1 MQKNDF
7 GGNWHS
13 LLEKIIYKLKAHS
26 VYEPLTYNGRGRECK
41 NFYHSY
47 YQYSKMFSLLMCVV
61 GV

>member
-26 VYEPLTYNGRGRECK
+26 VYEPLTYIGRECK
-41 NFYHSY
+41 NCTIHIISTVKCFHS
-47 YQYSKMFSLLMCVV
+47 
-61 GV
+61 